1 MRIQRDSSLSFDG
14 SSCFSF
20 RRASLSLS
28 LSLSLFRHLSR
39 FRGDRGR
46 EREEGELSANV
57 GKRMRL
63 ASAET
68 RTTINAVTVERG
80 SGGGGGG
87 IFRRAVTRTDAFRPL
102 GATERGGL
110 PRKRAGR
117 SRSRVPKSIWL
128 ALAAEWSPPLPLPLQ
143 ACSPISP
150 PARFSFRSL
159 GYGLASLETVAVV
172 PPLTSEMSDSPCAL

>member
-28 LSLSLFRHLSR
+28 LSLSL
-39 FRGDRGR
+39 
-46 EREEGELSANV
+46 
-57 GKRMRL
+57 MRL

-110 PRKRAGR
+110 PRKPAGR

-128 ALAAEWSPPLPLPLQ
+128 ALAAEWSPPSPSPSPSKPVLQ
-143 ACSPISP
+143 SHHRRVSA
-150 PARFSFRSL
+150 FGRSATAL
-159 GYGLASLETVAVV
+159 LRWKLSL
-172 PPLTSEMSDSPCAL
+172 SSRR